1 MVILQVSRIARS
13 LLNKQMLSG
22 IIKMTE
28 PIRSIT
34 FASNHVKMLFM
45 IEGYLAF
52 PATGSRI
59 SEQRPGLSLQW
70 EPMLYFTAA
79 PYSLICV

>member
-1 MVILQVSRIARS
+1 
-13 LLNKQMLSG
+13 
-22 IIKMTE
+22 MTE

-34 FASNHVKMLFM
+34 FGSNHVKMLFM

-52 PATGSRI
+52 PASGSRI
-59 SEQRPGLSLQW
+59 SEQRPGLSLQG
-70 EPMLYFTAA
+70 ERMLHSTAA